1 MISDR
6 EQAVFEA
13 GIKLGALYHQWVGTP
28 ISRATAAS
36 VETAIEQAVGLQ
48 PYVTAIRVRLNRDL
62 MAENPFGYSELS
74 GAMFSVEI
82 TTVYGK
88 ARCVAALD
96 YTGEYPL
103 MSIRS
108 VDEAP

>member
-1 MISDR
+1 
-6 EQAVFEA
+6 
-13 GIKLGALYHQWVGTP
+13 
-28 ISRATAAS
+28 
-36 VETAIEQAVGLQ
+36 
-48 PYVTAIRVRLNRDL
+48 VRLNRDL
-62 MAENPFGYSELS
+62 MTENPFGYSELS

-103 MSIRS
+103 MSVRS
-108 VDEAP
+108 VDETP